1 MRPGS
6 VSAEVDGIMDEVRYA
21 AGPPASYAEYE
32 APWDRGLETG
42 TCGDREATDP
52 WLKPLRVWFS

>member
-1 MRPGS
+1 M
-6 VSAEVDGIMDEVRYA
+6 SAEVDGIMDEVRYA